1 MQTLVGHSVRHLV
14 SEVFETPIC
23 RLRYIPSVGA
33 SIGANNWV
41 VKPPGREPR
50 VPNWAVRR
58 TYRSEAEPPT

>member
-33 SIGANNWV
+33 SIGANN
-41 VKPPGREPR
+41 
-50 VPNWAVRR
+50 
-58 TYRSEAEPPT
+58 